1 MVAESL
7 VMRVHTYLPLGA
19 TLPGAITKRIKY
31 KIYDF
36 GDMCI
41 IAYSSTQVECYRFV
55 DRRQEGDNYIEVLE
69 KQPIGYTPSGDAIC
83 SIVDIGLTK
92 DPNTMVYGNY
102 LLKISEENGAIGK
115 PTNVFEQMS
124 SQREPRS
131 TKPFKRKPLES
142 RPSTTWL
149 PREHPGT
156 SIPLVMQ
163 QPQHEDSSPK
173 KIRPRV
179 PMMSI
184 PLMMP
189 AAME

>member
-1 MVAESL
+1 
-7 VMRVHTYLPLGA
+7 MRVHTYSPLGDV
-19 TLPGAITKRIKY
+19 TPFITKRIKY
-31 KIYDF
+31 KFYDF

-41 IAYSSTQVECYRFV
+41 IAFSSTHVECYRFV
-55 DRRQEGDNYIEVLE
+55 DRRQEGNNYIEVLE
-69 KQPIGYTPSGDAIC
+69 KQPIGYTPDGDAIC

-92 DPNTMVYGNY
+92 DPNTIIYGNY
-102 LLKISEENGAIGK
+102 LLKLSEEKALLREVV
-115 PTNVFEQMS
+115 PTNVFEQMAS
-124 SQREPRS
+124 PREPRG
-131 TKPFKRKPLES
+131 TNHFKRKPLES
-142 RPSTTWL
+142 RPGNTTSNWL

-163 QPQHEDSSPK
+163 HPQNEDSSSK